1 MSNVRNLLSSTVTSR
16 LFTHIMSTEKMRKD
30 TRYRK
35 DRRGTNI
42 LTITAVFLKLLL
54 IKSRM
59 RTFSLLRICLLYL

>member
-42 LTITAVFLKLLL
+42 LTITAVF
-54 IKSRM
+54 
-59 RTFSLLRICLLYL
+59 

>member
-1 MSNVRNLLSSTVTSR
+1 MNTYNKQAKHMSNVRNLLSSTVTSR

-42 LTITAVFLKLLL
+42 LTITAVFKK
-54 IKSRM
+54 IASN
-59 RTFSLLRICLLYL
+59 